1 MPRCYYFSDNLVFHL
16 QRDVTR
22 GVSLFTA
29 RALAFF
35 NAIKCGAKCPSCQLI
50 FGHVVLPQEDY
61 YLSKT
66 GFIFNGEFTIPDS
79 PSVERIFNAF
89 SIS

>member
-22 GVSLFTA
+22 GVSLNA
-29 RALAFF
+29 RALAV
-35 NAIKCGAKCPSCQLI
+35 NAMKCGTKCPSCQLI
-50 FGHVVLPQEDY
+50 FGHVVLSPEYY